1 MSVKFENYQASLK
14 GALEMPGD
22 KSISH
27 RAIMIGS
34 LAKGRTLIH
43 NFLDGEDC
51 QRTIQVFKELGVK
64 IDQKGC
70 RVEIKSKGY
79 EHFISPKNPL
89 YFGNSGT
96 TARLMIGI
104 LSGLNLTAICHGDAY
119 LTERPMK
126 RVVNPLRKMNAQ
138 IIGRE
143 EGNYL
148 PIAIDGQRLNALT
161 YEIPVESAQ
170 VKSALIF
177 ASLFAKDQSVLT
189 ERNYTRDHTE
199 NMLRAFGA
207 DVETEG
213 LKVTVRPQPNLVGK
227 KVNVPGDI
235 SSAAFFIVGALLAP
249 QSSVTLKNI
258 GLNKTRDGILRV
270 VKAMGADLTYDSVR
284 EENGEKV
291 GNLTVKHSELKGLEI
306 KGDLIPL
313 LIDEIPIIAL
323 LATQAKGKT
332 MIREAKELRVKE
344 TDRIKATVEMLT
356 SFGAQVEELE
366 DGMIINGEQKLH
378 GAKVKSYFDH
388 RMAMTAII
396 ASLVTKGAVEIDDI
410 SPIAISYPE
419 FLEDFQKLL

>member
-1 MSVKFENYQASLK
+1 MSVKFENYQKSLNGK
-14 GALEMPGD
+14 LEIPGD

-34 LAKGRTLIH
+34 LAKGKTVID

-51 QRTIQVFKELGVK
+51 QRTIQVFKELGVE
-64 IDQKGC
+64 ISQKGNQ
-70 RVEIKSKGY
+70 VEINSKGY
-79 EHFISPKNPL
+79 ESFKSPKLPL

-96 TARLMIGI
+96 TARLMLGI
-104 LSGLNLTAICHGDAY
+104 LSGLNLTAVCYGDAY

-126 RVVNPLRKMNAQ
+126 RVVNPLRKMNAE
-138 IIGRE
+138 IIGRD

-148 PIAIDGQRLNALT
+148 PIAIKGQKLNSLT

-170 VKSALIF
+170 VKSALVF
-177 ASLFAKDQSVLT
+177 ASLFASEESVLT
-189 ERNYTRDHTE
+189 EKSYTRDHTE

-207 DVETEG
+207 EVKTKG
-213 LKVTVRPQPNLVGK
+213 LDITITPQPNLLGK
-227 KVNVPGDI
+227 KVSVPGDI
-235 SSAAFFIVGALLAP
+235 SSAAFFIVGALLSP

-270 VKAMGADLTYDSVR
+270 VEAMGANIRYDSVR
-284 EENGEKV
+284 EENGEQV
-291 GNLTVKHSELKGLEI
+291 GNLTIKHSKLSGVEI
-306 KGDLIPL
+306 KGKLIPL

-323 LATQAKGKT
+323 LATQATGKT
-332 MIREAKELRVKE
+332 IIRDAEELRVKE

-356 SFGAQVEELE
+356 SFGAKVKELE
-366 DGMIINGEQKLH
+366 DGMIIEGEQALY

-396 ASLVTKGAVEIDDI
+396 ASLVTKGTVEIDDI
-410 SPIAISYPE
+410 SSIAISYPD
-419 FLEDFQKLL
+419 FLEDFQTLL